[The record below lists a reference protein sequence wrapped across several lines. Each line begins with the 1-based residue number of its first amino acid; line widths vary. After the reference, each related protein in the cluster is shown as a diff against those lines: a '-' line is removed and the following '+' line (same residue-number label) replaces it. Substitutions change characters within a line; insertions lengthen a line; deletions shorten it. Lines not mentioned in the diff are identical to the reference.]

1 MSKSDLIEIGC
12 FVGVH
17 GIKGEVKLKSYAEK
31 PENIFSYKEIFLE
44 NDVNPIRFKFLRK
57 VKQNLI
63 CEIENVKTRN
73 DAEKFRNS
81 KLFIKRQSLPKLL
94 DDEFYHRD
102 LIGFD
107 VCNTNKESFGS
118 IISFSDFGGGLLIEV
133 KKDGKTFYLPA
144 GSEFL
149 NIINYKE
156 KEVILNLDFS
166 FFND

>member
-1 MSKSDLIEIGC
+1 MSNSDLIEIGC
-12 FVGVH
+12 FIGVH
-17 GIKGEVKLKSYAEK
+17 GIKGEVKLKSYADK

-44 NDVNPIRFKFLRK
+44 NDDNPIRFKFLRK

-73 DAEKFRNS
+73 DAEKFINS
-81 KLFIKRQSLPKLL
+81 KLFIKRESLPKLL

-107 VCNTNKESFGS
+107 VYNTKKEYFGL
-118 IISFSDFGGGLLIEV
+118 IISFNDFGAGLLIEV
-133 KKDGKTFYLPA
+133 KKSGKTFYLPA

>member
-1 MSKSDLIEIGC
+1 MSNSNLIEIGC

-17 GIKGEVKLKSYAEK
+17 GIKGEVKLKSYAEN

-44 NDVNPIRFKFLRK
+44 NDNYPIRFKFLRK

-81 KLFIKRQSLPKLL
+81 KLFIKRESLPKLL

-102 LIGFD
+102 LIGFN
-107 VCNTNKESFGS
+107 VCNTKEESFGL
-118 IISFSDFGGGLLIEV
+118 IISFNDFGAGLLIEV
-133 KKDGKTFYLPA
+133 KKQGQTFYLPA
-144 GSEFL
+144 GSKFL
-149 NIINYKE
+149 NKINFNKITE
-156 KEVILNLDFS
+156 ILM
-166 FFND
+166 

>member
-1 MSKSDLIEIGC
+1 MSNKDLIEIGC

-17 GIKGEVKLKSYAEK
+17 GIRGEVKLKSYAEK
-31 PENIFSYKEIFLE
+31 PENIFNYKEIFLE
-44 NDVNPIRFKFLRK
+44 NDSYPIRLTFLRK

-81 KLFIKRQSLPKLL
+81 KLFIKRESFPKLL

-107 VCNTNKESFGS
+107 VCNTNRERFGS
-118 IISFSDFGGGLLIEV
+118 IVSFNDFGGGLLIEV
-133 KKDGKTFYLPA
+133 KKQGKTFYLPA
-144 GSEFL
+144 GSKFL
-149 NIINYKE
+149 NKINYRQ
-156 KEVILNLDFS
+156 KEVVLNLDLS
-166 FFND
+166 FLTD

>member
-1 MSKSDLIEIGC
+1 MSNSDLIEIGC
-12 FVGVH
+12 FIGVH
-17 GIKGEVKLKSYAEK
+17 GIKGEVKLKSYSDK
-31 PENIFSYKEIFLE
+31 PENIFCYKEIFLE
-44 NDVNPIRFKFLRK
+44 NDVNPIRFRFLRK

-73 DAEKFRNS
+73 DAEKFRNV
-81 KLFIKRQSLPKLL
+81 KLFIKRESLPKLL

-107 VCNTNKESFGS
+107 VCNTKKEYFGL
-118 IISFSDFGGGLLIEV
+118 IISFNDFGAGLLIEV
-133 KKDGKTFYLPA
+133 KKSGKTFYLPA

-156 KEVILNLDFS
+156 KEVILNLDFN